1 MRPYNVLLLLG
12 QTEILF
18 RLLCGVC
25 GLACGDALG
34 VPVEF
39 NRRDSFHVTDMIGY
53 GTYDL
58 PPGTWSDDSSMTLAT
73 VESIARLGRI
83 STDDIMQNFYRWTDE
98 NAFTPYGKLFDIGY
112 ATQEAIKKVGAS
124 PVCIDYFRTDELPE
138 NAEVISLQREK
149 LYTDTVHCIDNAL
162 QKGYDELVV
171 LAATGGRL
179 DHTVANLCALEYTQ
193 NKGGR
198 AVLLSERE
206 EIRLLGEGRHNF
218 SGCGGLTFSLFP
230 FGCETAVISVSGAHY
245 PLDRYAYESR
255 NPVGV
260 SNIFEGEI
268 SEIEVHSGRL
278 LMIINRDD
286 RYL

>member
-1 MRPYNVLLLLG
+1 MKCYIIAGAPSPDIEFIRN
-12 QTEILF
+12 EI
-18 RLLCGVC
+18 
-25 GLACGDALG
+25 
-34 VPVEF
+34 P
-39 NRRDSFHVTDMIGY
+39 
-53 GTYDL
+53 
-58 PPGTWSDDSSMTLAT
+58 
-73 VESIARLGRI
+73 
-83 STDDIMQNFYRWTDE
+83 Q
-98 NAFTPYGKLFDIGY
+98 NAFVLCADRGYSHAKAAGITPSVIIGDFD
-112 ATQEAIKKVGAS
+112 S
-124 PVCIDYFRTDELPE
+124 CTDELPE